1 VSKGGNTG
9 RKNKKQKEPK
19 WSNLVTEVQTK
30 PRFTVEDGFDLANT
44 APEKCP
50 SLVEDLLLEV
60 GVSMLCAKPK
70 CGKTSLAVQ
79 LAVCVAEGR
88 PFLSKPTLSGN
99 VLYLILEGPKGVIQ
113 HRLKKLGLT
122 GQHGKVSVL
131 HGQMPFKGDEGLKA
145 LEQEIKKIPNLRLV
159 VVDPIAKLLRIA
171 DSDSYDEVTLAIEK
185 LEALARKYKLH
196 LMFLT
201 HGKKKQTDDAGDSPI
216 GSTSFRGGTD
226 TNIFLSKQGKQRILE
241 TEQRWGVALEPT
253 TLLWDEIT
261 EETGLGISVEREQ
274 EIKHQNKE
282 RKTLERIQK
291 DILTELENRPNL
303 TQMELLEAV
312 SGKTVTVRS
321 VLEELE
327 ASGKLIAEAEGR
339 AIRYSLAPIPVE
351 KTA

>member
-1 VSKGGNTG
+1 
-9 RKNKKQKEPK
+9 
-19 WSNLVTEVQTK
+19 
-30 PRFTVEDGFDLANT
+30 
-44 APEKCP
+44 
-50 SLVEDLLLEV
+50 
-60 GVSMLCAKPK
+60 M
-70 CGKTSLAVQ
+70 
-79 LAVCVAEGR
+79 
-88 PFLSKPTLSGN
+88 
-99 VLYLILEGPKGVIQ
+99 
-113 HRLKKLGLT
+113 
-122 GQHGKVSVL
+122 
-131 HGQMPFKGDEGLKA
+131 
-145 LEQEIKKIPNLRLV
+145 
-159 VVDPIAKLLRIA
+159 
-171 DSDSYDEVTLAIEK
+171 
-185 LEALARKYKLH
+185 
-196 LMFLT
+196 
-201 HGKKKQTDDAGDSPI
+201 
-216 GSTSFRGGTD
+216 
-226 TNIFLSKQGKQRILE
+226 
-241 TEQRWGVALEPT
+241 ALEPT